1 MSDVKLPVDATGR
14 EIDIATAKILYTADD
29 GTRLLV
35 GSYVYDC
42 ADGTWSAI
50 DRSGDGFECS
60 DLTVDPPDSWDEL
73 KSDVKKLSPVEYVE
87 KRGLDAS
94 YAYGSVMAQ
103 DVYRRARA
111 LAGGVE

>member
-14 EIDIATAKILYTADD
+14 EIDIATAKILYTAD
-29 GTRLLV
+29 
-35 GSYVYDC
+35 
-42 ADGTWSAI
+42 DGTWSAI

-73 KSDVKKLSPVEYVE
+73 KSDVKELSPVEYVE